1 MIRRERLIA
10 PCAEQSYP
18 TRSVVSQ
25 FEEDIIVWKIVF
37 SGLFVLA
44 VVLGSVGCSKFSSVK
59 KVNSVIAKDIP
70 IEEQLALLEKYKGTH
85 AWARGLIEDIT
96 EREEVPGEPK
106 KRVVLR
112 DTKVTIIDMNFAY
125 NGSITIEDSKRKRI
139 DAGLAIERPL
149 TVEKIEDRLGE
160 LFWFQD
166 PVLRQVEYIR
176 QWGKKTAQSVVNHE
190 VFVGMPEVAARESW
204 GMPDEVRVSEI
215 GGGKEAQ
222 WVYKEGKRNRYI
234 YVLDGKVARWEE

>member
-1 MIRRERLIA
+1 M
-10 PCAEQSYP
+10 
-18 TRSVVSQ
+18 
-25 FEEDIIVWKIVF
+25 WKIVL
-37 SGLFVLA
+37 SGIIVVA
-44 VVLGSVGCSKFSSVK
+44 VVFGSVGCSSLKGVN
-59 KVNSVIAKDIP
+59 KVNKVISKDIP
-70 IEEQLALLEKYKGTH
+70 IEEQLALLEKYQGTH

-106 KRVVLR
+106 KRIVLR
-112 DTKVTIIDMNFAY
+112 DTKITIIDMNFSY
-125 NGSITIEDSKRKRI
+125 NGAITIEDPKRKRI

-149 TVEKIEDRLGE
+149 SVEKIEDRLNE

-166 PVLRQVEYIR
+166 PVLRQVAYIR

-190 VFVGMPEVAARESW
+190 VFVGMPEEAAMESW
-204 GMPDEVRVSEI
+204 GFPDEIRVSEI